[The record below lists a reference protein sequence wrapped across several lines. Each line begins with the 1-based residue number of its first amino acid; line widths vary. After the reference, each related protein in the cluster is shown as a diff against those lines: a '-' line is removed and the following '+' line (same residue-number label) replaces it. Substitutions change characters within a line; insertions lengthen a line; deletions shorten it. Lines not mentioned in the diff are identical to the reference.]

1 MINIIGTYDCKA
13 DAKGRVTIPSGLK
26 NQLTPMMSAGFVIK
40 HSTFRDC
47 LQLHPRKEY
56 DETMEK
62 IKSKGRFNRKYVK
75 MLRQFV
81 SGAQPVSIDD
91 SGRLQIPK
99 DLVAFAGIQKEV
111 VLTAIIDV
119 IEIWDKDR
127 YNADMADGADEY
139 PDLLEEVLD
148 DRQEIRRVDENTSHD
163 ELS

>member
-1 MINIIGTYDCKA
+1 MTNLIGTYECKA

-26 NQLTPMMSAGFVIK
+26 NQLAPMLSAGFVIK

-56 DETMEK
+56 NETMEK

-75 MLRQFV
+75 VLRQFV
-81 SGAQPVSIDD
+81 SGAQPVTIDD

-99 DLVAFAGIQKEV
+99 DLVAFAEIKKEV
-111 VLTAIIDV
+111 VLTALIDV
-119 IEIWDKDR
+119 IEIWDKTR
-127 YNADMADGADEY
+127 YKADMDAGAEEY

-148 DRQEIRRVDENTSHD
+148 DRPEKDKESGKGDDD